1 MSRSSRRRSRRK
13 QPKKSIDAPKQ
24 SDALSTPLADS
35 VSEIA
40 AAEESSNTE
49 PGLTELDDEVCAV
62 TDADDVDLIAD
73 EVDTIAEDVDAIM
86 ESVNTVAEEADAVQP
101 ADITPSQIVT
111 PSEDVA
117 QHEEAMHLD
126 SDEAFT
132 EELESAEDGEAFDD
146 DACPTLDAPVT
157 NASVMEETSVVILE
171 SLQTLLHRF
180 DQLDGRLDGWQIH
193 GVECP
198 VIGPGENADADQPAG
213 PSPEHT
219 ALQEDYLHL
228 QSTLDEA
235 WRANEELR
243 HQNEMLAAQVAESNV
258 SQTVKATSG
267 NDDSLSWEERKA
279 LIMRQMEEDTFDAD
293 EFVSSLASN
302 GGASAVVASSEGVD
316 DAAEPEPLPT
326 PQEFVESL
334 VERAERAERTL
345 QKRDEEIGEL
355 RMLLE
360 NQSGTRNDGTAIGAA
375 AIASMI
381 DSDELVMEERER
393 LAQLKNDWEDKFRQ
407 AEIEASLERA
417 KLSRERQELA
427 KRAQELEERLE
438 ELQREKRDN
447 AAPAK
452 TGRRWLAE
460 LGLVGDSE
468 GG

>member
-1 MSRSSRRRSRRK
+1 M
-13 QPKKSIDAPKQ
+13 
-24 SDALSTPLADS
+24 
-35 VSEIA
+35 SEIA
-40 AAEESSNTE
+40 TAEESGNAESD
-49 PGLTELDDEVCAV
+49 LTNLDDAVCAD
-62 TDADDVDLIAD
+62 TYADDVDIIAD
-73 EVDTIAEDVDAIM
+73 EVDAIADDVDTIM
-86 ESVNTVAEEADAVQP
+86 EIVDTVAEDADAVQ
-101 ADITPSQIVT
+101 SENVT
-111 PSEDVA
+111 PTEDVA
-117 QHEEAMHLD
+117 QHEEAMYLD
-126 SDEAFT
+126 RNESFT
-132 EELESAEDGEAFDD
+132 EELELADDGEVFAEDPEHVSN
-146 DACPTLDAPVT
+146 APAT

-171 SLQTLLHRF
+171 SLQTLLQRF
-180 DQLDGRLDGWQIH
+180 DQLDGRLDGWEMH

-198 VIGPGENADADQPAG
+198 GIGQGENADADPPAG
-213 PSPEHT
+213 LSPEHT

-235 WRANEELR
+235 WRTNEELR

-258 SQTVKATSG
+258 SQTVKASSG

-293 EFVSSLASN
+293 EFVSSLSSN
-302 GGASAVVASSEGVD
+302 GGGKAVVAASEGVG

-334 VERAERAERTL
+334 VERAERAERSL
-345 QKRDEEIGEL
+345 LKRDEEIGEL

-360 NQSGTRNDGTAIGAA
+360 NQSGTRDDGTAIGAA

-393 LAQLKNDWEDKFRQ
+393 LQQLKNDWEDKFRQ

-468 GG
+468 GS